1 VTRALAL
8 SLALTSS
15 AALAD
20 EPRGFAELRL
30 SWFPGAAG
38 DKVQVVERVRPT
50 FQLSIAERVKL
61 VGTIEAGLAEGRDT
75 ATVLAETLQKS
86 ALGPLLTAAQCAP
99 TPYTNGFLHLNGA
112 KDYLDVDRLYL
123 DVYLTHLDVRIGR
136 QAINWGSAR
145 FFNPTDPFPQVL
157 LTEPWRP
164 RRGIN
169 AVRVNVPVT
178 SSADLT
184 AVAAANDTFTAVRA
198 SARARVNWKGTDFA
212 VVGAYR
218 GDANNGLVGLD
229 ARGTLGVG
237 YWLEAALSLS
247 AKPHEEFSVGLDYSF
262 KVLEQLSV
270 FAQYYRNGAGALS
283 PDHYTSAT
291 SRLAT
296 ASPIV
301 CPPGGPFT
309 STLAT
314 ADPFAPFTVAR
325 DYLLVG
331 ASLGITPDLMV
342 SATALQNLDDG
353 TALLLPSVTYAV
365 LDWLDVSASASIP
378 TIVWGSGGEFKPR
391 PQDLRL
397 SVETPSGTLSANLSG
412 LVPAA
417 TLTLWTRASF

>member
-1 VTRALAL
+1 MVAL
-8 SLALTSS
+8 LAC
-15 AALAD
+15 AAVAD
-20 EPRGFAELRL
+20 EPRGFAEVRL

-50 FQLSIAERVKL
+50 FQLSITDWVKL

-75 ATVLAETLQKS
+75 GTVLAEELQHS
-86 ALGPLLTAAQCAP
+86 ELGPLLTAAQCAP

-123 DVYLTHLDVRIGR
+123 DLYLTRLDVRVGR

-169 AVRVNVPVT
+169 AVRVNVPFT
-178 SSADLT
+178 QTADFT
-184 AVAAANDTFTAVRA
+184 AVVAANDSFTAVRA

-218 GDANNGLVGLD
+218 GDANNGLVGID
-229 ARGTLGVG
+229 IRGTLGVG
-237 YWLEAALSLS
+237 YWFEGAYSFS

-262 KVLEQLSV
+262 KVLEQLTV
-270 FAQYYRNGAGALS
+270 FAQYYRNGAGAS
-283 PDHYTSAT
+283 NPDDYTSAT
-291 SRLAT
+291 SRLAV
-296 ASPIV
+296 ASPIT
-301 CPPGGPFT
+301 CAAGGPFSAAG
-309 STLAT
+309 STT
-314 ADPFAPFTVAR
+314 PDPFAPFTVGR
-325 DYLLVG
+325 DYLLLG
-331 ASLGITPDLMV
+331 ASLGLTPDLSV
-342 SATALQNLDDG
+342 SATALQSLDDG
-353 TALLLPSVTYAV
+353 SALVLPAVTYAV

-378 TIVWGSGGEFKPR
+378 TIVWGRGGEFKPR

-397 SVETPSGTLSANLSG
+397 SVETPNGTLSANLAG

-417 TLTLWTRASF
+417 TITVWTRASF